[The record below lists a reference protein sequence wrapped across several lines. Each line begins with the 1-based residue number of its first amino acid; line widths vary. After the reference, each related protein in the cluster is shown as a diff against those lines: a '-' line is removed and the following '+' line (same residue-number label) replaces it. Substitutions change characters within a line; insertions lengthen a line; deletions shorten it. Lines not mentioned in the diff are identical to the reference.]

1 MNAILD
7 RVLEVFVERT
17 ANALLTNVRK
27 HTPKRSGLAK
37 SSWRKTKQTDKQYLV
52 ANKQPYMGKLDR
64 GYSKQSPN
72 GFYQPAV
79 RDTQRTNRG
88 RFAK

>member
-1 MNAILD
+1 MLD

-17 ANALLTNVRK
+17 AHALLTNVRK

-37 SSWRKTKQTDKQYLV
+37 KSWRKTRQTDKLYTIKNPQDYV
-52 ANKQPYMGKLDR
+52 ARLDR
-64 GYSKQSPN
+64 GYSKQAPN

-79 RDTQRTNRG
+79 RDTKRTNRG